1 MKLQSH
7 DSKPVVKLLMSIAV
21 MMAVTFFTSIAVAIV
36 TLSYPGINANSTA
49 MLVLQFFSSLMM
61 FGVSALICAY
71 MFDRDYRLYFNFNIP
86 SRLGI
91 WAMVLPFA
99 SIPLISV
106 LQQWNNGLH
115 FAGEEIFRQIQAS
128 AEASTE
134 ALIMT
139 DSFTGLLFRLFVIAV
154 TPAVVEEMFFRGVIQ
169 TTCIKLCR
177 NTLVGIV
184 ISSAFF
190 SFIHFE
196 LFSFLPR
203 FVMSI
208 VVGYLFVWSKT
219 LWVPMIYHFL
229 NNAAACVAYYIYG
242 ADSSS
247 ATEDM
252 PVMLVI
258 LSVVIILA
266 FFASEIMRR
275 RKEKQSV

>member
-106 LQQWNNGLH
+106 LQQWNDGLH

-128 AEASTE
+128 TEASTE
-134 ALIMT
+134 ALMMT
-139 DSFTGLLFRLFVIAV
+139 DSFAGLLFRLFVIAV

-177 NTLVGIV
+177 NTLVGILV
-184 ISSAFF
+184 TSAFF
-190 SFIHFE
+190 SLIHFE

-208 VVGYLFVWSKT
+208 VLGYLFVWSKS

-242 ADSSS
+242 TDSSS

-258 LSVVIILA
+258 PSVVIILA

>member
-36 TLSYPGINANSTA
+36 TLSYPDINANSTA

-106 LQQWNNGLH
+106 LQQWNDGLH

-134 ALIMT
+134 ALIIT
-139 DSFTGLLFRLFVIAV
+139 DSFAGLLFRLFVIAV

-242 ADSSS
+242 ANSSS

-252 PVMLVI
+252 PVILVI
-258 LSVVIILA
+258 LSIVIILA